1 MPSEAPARSDQ
12 VAAGIAGDTLLA
24 RHSLVRGSGS
34 QMHKRPRRSSPSER
48 GASQAPLPVS
58 LSRPLEAV
66 CPEHLFTFCTS
77 VRVPGSHGPFL
88 S

>member
-1 MPSEAPARSDQ
+1 MPSEALGCSDQ
-12 VAAGIAGDTLLA
+12 AAAGIAGDSLLA
-24 RHSLVRGSGS
+24 RRSLVRGSGS
-34 QMHKRPRRSSPSER
+34 QVHKRPRRSSPSER

-58 LSRPLEAV
+58 LSRPLEAA
-66 CPEHLFTFCTS
+66 CPEHLFTFCTG